1 MTTLRSAFPERLFEF
16 AFNAA
21 FIDRNSAILVGTP
34 DIPSQDAEK
43 WLGYDVAFEIE
54 QAPGIIGSIAL
65 QHKVARYVNGPG
77 SGANSEFRKKAGN
90 EYFAFP
96 LDVDQFNI
104 IQQLS
109 AAKMPGIDFVYCAPL
124 FVKRKEINDFYAAK
138 TIEQNSIWIDVSG
151 VPQLAP
157 NEPHSIVYAIN
168 GSAAW
173 VFSDPKDALIV
184 KPMTRNRE
192 RARDEGWNK
201 ARVNE
206 IYERVF
212 AEIDKA
218 WPLVEEH
225 QRERRRLLQLRK
237 RQDQQAPPDVE
248 GATRQDQQAPP
259 DVEGATLAA
268 SHFNWPSQRPTK
280 AAVKDLRT
288 GLVATGQLL
297 ADYLGV
303 SWIVEVAP

>member
-21 FIDRNSAILVGTP
+21 FIDRNSAILVGVP

-54 QAPGIIGSIAL
+54 QAPGITGSIAL
-65 QHKVARYVNGPG
+65 QHKVARYVDGPG
-77 SGANSEFRKKAGN
+77 SGANLEFRAKAGN
-90 EYFAFP
+90 KYFAFP

-104 IQQLS
+104 IQSLS
-109 AAKMPGIDFVYCAPL
+109 VAKMPGIEFVYCAPL
-124 FVKRKEINDFYAAK
+124 FVTRKEINDFYAAK

-151 VPQLAP
+151 VPQLNP
-157 NEPHSIVYAIN
+157 NEPHSIVYATN

-173 VFSDPKDALIV
+173 VFSDPKDAVLL

-192 RARDEGWNK
+192 RVPDEGWNK
-201 ARVNE
+201 VRVKE

-225 QRERRRLLQLRK
+225 QQERRRLRRLGR
-237 RQDQQAPPDVE
+237 RTDQQIAQDLE
-248 GATRQDQQAPP
+248 DATI
-259 DVEGATLAA
+259 AA
-268 SHFNWPSQRPTK
+268 SHFNWPTQRPTK
-280 AAVKDLRT
+280 AAVDDLRT

>member
-1 MTTLRSAFPERLFEF
+1 MTTLNLRSAFPERLFEF

-21 FIDRNSAILVGTP
+21 FIARNSAILVGTP

-54 QAPGIIGSIAL
+54 HAPGITGSIAL

-77 SGANSEFRKKAGN
+77 SGANFEFRQKAGN

-104 IQQLS
+104 IQSLS
-109 AAKMPGIDFVYCAPL
+109 AAKMPGIEFVYCAPL
-124 FVKRKEINDFYAAK
+124 FVERKQINDFYAAK

-151 VPQLAP
+151 VPQLNP
-157 NEPHSIVYAIN
+157 NETHSIVYATN
-168 GSAAW
+168 GSSAW
-173 VFSDPKDALIV
+173 VFSDPKDAKIV
-184 KPMTRNRE
+184 QPMSRNWE
-192 RARDEGWNK
+192 RARDEGWDK
-201 ARVNE
+201 ARVKE

-212 AEIDKA
+212 AEVNKA

-225 QRERRRLLQLRK
+225 QKERRRLRRLRSRK
-237 RQDQQAPPDVE
+237 DQQAAPD
-248 GATRQDQQAPP
+248 A
-259 DVEGATLAA
+259 EGATLAA
-268 SHFNWPSQRPTK
+268 SHFNWPSQRPTR
-280 AAVKDLRT
+280 AAVDDLRT

-303 SWIVEVAP
+303 SWLVEVAP